1 METGVIIP
9 AFAGTETEV
18 SRYKNGSVMEVVR
31 NGVMTGS
38 GLPGCKDLTF
48 ATVPD
53 CTRAVVL
60 RSDPPEL
67 DMLDFGLLELN
78 VAEEKVEVCL
88 RLSPL

>member
-1 METGVIIP
+1 MEIGVIIP

-18 SRYKNGSVMEVVR
+18 PKCKNGSVMEVAK

-38 GLPGCKDLTF
+38 GVPGSKGLTF

-60 RSDPPEL
+60 HSDPPEL
-67 DMLDFGLLELN
+67 DMLNFVVCVG
-78 VAEEKVEVCL
+78 VEMWL
-88 RLSPL
+88 RRRWRSA